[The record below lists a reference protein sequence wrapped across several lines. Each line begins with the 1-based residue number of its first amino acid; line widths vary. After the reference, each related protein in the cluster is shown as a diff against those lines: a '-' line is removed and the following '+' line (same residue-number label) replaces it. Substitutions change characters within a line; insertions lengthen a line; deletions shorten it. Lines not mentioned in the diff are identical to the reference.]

1 MLNLSAT
8 QLSLICFAIFGIV
21 VFFAYSISPKKYKWI
36 SLLVGSYAL
45 AFVLSSYW
53 IFLLI
58 VTTSSVYGCAL
69 WISKQNALFQA
80 QKEGLEKEERKALKK
95 RFTTKKKIILL
106 AGVFF
111 NLLIWVLLK
120 YCNLPIYKINNHFQN
135 NFFVSIAF
143 PILGISYYTLQ
154 AIGYLVDVYRGKYE
168 ADKNY
173 FRLSLFLGYF
183 PQLIEGPIGRYDDLA
198 PQLYEGRPFN
208 YTQTAHGIQLF
219 LWGLFKKIVIADRIN
234 IIVSEVYS
242 NYSAYSGGIIFLTA
256 ILYAFQLYT
265 DFSGYID
272 MATGI
277 SQMFGIKLAKNF
289 DRPFFSQSIS
299 EFWRR
304 WHISLGGWL
313 RDYIFYPISFSKGY
327 MALNKKMHGK
337 VKPFFEKFVASALP
351 LLFVW
356 LACGVWHGS
365 GVQFI
370 VYGMYYYV
378 IMLIG
383 MLLEPVYTKLLEKL
397 HINKDTAW
405 LQGLRV
411 IRTFLLVC
419 LGFMIFRADSLSQF
433 GHMFVQLFKGGE
445 WKIVSAGVIDLYDFV
460 AIFVSIA
467 VLMFIEVLQA
477 RGIHIREKVETF
489 NTPLRWTIWIGL
501 ILSIL
506 IFGAYGLGYSQ
517 VAPMYALY

>member
-8 QLSLICFAIFGIV
+8 QLSLICFAFFGII

-36 SLLVGSYAL
+36 SLLAGSYLL

-58 VTTSSVYGCAL
+58 VTTTSVYFCAL
-69 WISKQNALFQA
+69 QISKQNALFNI

-95 RFTTKKKIILL
+95 KFTVKKKTILL
-106 AGVFF
+106 IGVFI
-111 NLLIWVLLK
+111 NLIIWILLK
-120 YCNLPIYKINNHFQN
+120 YCSLPIYKINDVFQD

-168 ADKNY
+168 ADKNF

-198 PQLYEGRPFN
+198 YQLYEGHPFD

-242 NYSAYSGGIIFLTA
+242 NYSIYSGWIIALTA
-256 ILYAFQLYT
+256 VLYAFQLYT

-277 SQMFGIKLAKNF
+277 SQMFGIRLAKNF
-289 DRPFFSQSIS
+289 ERPFFSQTIG

-313 RDYIFYPISFSKGY
+313 RDYIFYPVSFSKGY

-337 VKPFFEKFVASALP
+337 LKPFFEKFIASALP

-356 LACGVWHGS
+356 LACGIWHGS
-365 GVQFI
+365 GVQFV

-378 IMLIG
+378 IMLVG
-383 MLLEPVYTKLLEKL
+383 MLLEPLYSRMLEKL
-397 HINKDTAW
+397 KINKDA
-405 LQGLRV
+405 GFMRV
-411 IRTFLLVC
+411 IRVARTFLLVC
-419 LGFMIFRADSLSQF
+419 FGFMIFRADSLTQF
-433 GHMFVQLFKGGE
+433 GNMVVQLFKGGQ
-445 WKIVSAGVIDLYDFV
+445 WRIISTGIIDAYDFS
-460 AIFVSIA
+460 AIFVSIG
-467 VLMFIEVLQA
+467 VLIFIETLQQK
-477 RGIHIREKVETF
+477 GVNIRDKVETF
-489 NTPLRWTIWIGL
+489 NLPLRWLIWLGL
-501 ILSIL
+501 ILAIV
-506 IFGAYGLGYSQ
+506 IFGAYGTGYSQ